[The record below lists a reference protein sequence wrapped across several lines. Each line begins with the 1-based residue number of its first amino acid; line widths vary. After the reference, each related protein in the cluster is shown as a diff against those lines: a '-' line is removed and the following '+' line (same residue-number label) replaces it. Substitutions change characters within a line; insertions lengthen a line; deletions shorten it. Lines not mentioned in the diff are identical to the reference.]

1 MYAAQTIIDVIIA
14 EIIAELTSVTG
25 EVITGAG
32 LTVKDTSGQVVTLE
46 SGANGE
52 RKYSGLDDSKGTYFY
67 IRINGNIT
75 EGRKPANTKRGSCGI
90 ESEIRLPLKLVIQH
104 RCADPRKLLDVVK
117 SALFT
122 ANLKNSW
129 LYNIVNVKLYPTA
142 SNVLPWD
149 VYNSETGKEAKTMNS
164 LLQIVSTDFELRFDF
179 NYNNKCDDFNLCEP
193 KPILPKTPIC
203 YLLSFSQTTL
213 IESAVKVGYW
223 NVNVSITAFIN
234 AILAHPNYAGGLTI
248 LDNAVYDLSNN
259 LIGIQTY
266 SGYNLNVEQIPLSE
280 MAVKYSLEL
289 TADFNFG
296 TTSTVKYTLNS
307 NIIQSDS
314 LFKVNDYICT
324 DI

>member
-14 EIIAELTSVTG
+14 EIIAELTAVTG

-122 ANLKNSW
+122 ANLKNNW

-193 KPILPKTPIC
+193 KPIPEPSGIPPTNTKAPIIQGAGLVNTKTDVIDNGTWLGDLP
-203 YLLSFSQTTL
+203 
-213 IESAVKVGYW
+213 
-223 NVNVSITAFIN
+223 ITFT
-234 AILAHPNYAGGLTI
+234 YQWQRAGIDIIGET
-248 LDNAVYDLSNN
+248 
-259 LIGIQTY
+259 GIQYKTVLADLGLGIACLVTATNIAG
-266 SGYNLNVEQIPLSE
+266 SASAISNVIKIS
-280 MAVKYSLEL
+280 
-289 TADFNFG
+289 
-296 TTSTVKYTLNS
+296 
-307 NIIQSDS
+307 
-314 LFKVNDYICT
+314 
-324 DI
+324 

>member
-14 EIIAELTSVTG
+14 EIIAELTAVTG

-75 EGRKPANTKRGSCGI
+75 EGRKPANIKRGSCGI

-122 ANLKNSW
+122 ANLKNNW

-149 VYNSETGKEAKTMNS
+149 VYSNETGKEAKTMNS

-193 KPILPKTPIC
+193 KPIPEPIVGIPPLNTIGPIIAGKNIVNGLLKVIDNGTWTGDLPITFTYQWQRNGIDIVGETASTYIC
-203 YLLSFSQTTL
+203 VM
-213 IESAVKVGYW
+213 A
-223 NVNVSITAFIN
+223 
-234 AILAHPNYAGGLTI
+234 
-248 LDNAVYDLSNN
+248 DL
-259 LIGIQTY
+259 G
-266 SGYNLNVEQIPLSE
+266 
-280 MAVKYSLEL
+280 
-289 TADFNFG
+289 
-296 TTSTVKYTLNS
+296 S
-307 NIIQSDS
+307 NISCIVTATNIAGSAS
-314 LFKVNDYICT
+314 SHSNSIIIL
-324 DI
+324 

>member
-1 MYAAQTIIDVIIA
+1 MYAAQTIIDVIIT
-14 EIIAELTSVTG
+14 EIITELTAVTG

-46 SGANGE
+46 SGVNGD

-90 ESEIRLPLKLVIQH
+90 ESEIRIPLKLVIQH

-122 ANLKNSW
+122 ANLKQNW
-129 LYNIVNVKLYPTA
+129 LYNIVNVKLYPTS

-179 NYNNKCDDFNLCEP
+179 NYNNKCDDFNLCVP
-193 KPILPKTPIC
+193 KIKMPAC
-203 YLLSFSQTTL
+203 HLLSFTEYVT
-213 IESAVKVGYW
+213 INTIVKVGYW
-223 NVNVSITAFIN
+223 NAYFTITAFIN

-248 LDNAVYDLSNN
+248 VENAVYDLLGN
-259 LIGIQTY
+259 LVGIQTY
-266 SGYNLNVEQIPLSE
+266 TGYDLNVEQIPLTN
-280 MAVKYSLEL
+280 MGVIYNLEL
-289 TADFNFG
+289 TANFNFG
-296 TTSTVKYTLNS
+296 TISNVKYTLTN
-307 NIIQSDS
+307 NIKQADDS
-314 LFKVNDYICT
+314 YNVNNYICT
-324 DI
+324 DL